1 MIVDPLTKHL
11 EEVSLSSKNTFESL
25 EIDIHESQTSLEMLN
40 NMVQVVHTLV
50 LEILIQFLETSY
62 ILRILIEIGDDSLI
76 HL

>member
-11 EEVSLSSKNTFESL
+11 EEVSLSSENTFESL